1 MAENSTLPETLSE
14 DWFQQI
20 NGLLDG
26 VQVTEQIVQNA
37 PDQAMQ
43 VSNQAQAQP
52 APQASRTPHS
62 GKNLTLLTRPQC
74 S

>member
-1 MAENSTLPETLSE
+1 MSENSGLPETLSE

-26 VQVTEQIVQNA
+26 VQVPEQIAQNG

-43 VSNQAQAQP
+43 VTDQAPAQT
-52 APQASRTPHS
+52 APRASRTTH
-62 GKNLTLLTRPQC
+62 
-74 S
+74 